1 MLLEN
6 MILGQLKMGVHQVKY
21 RALGGSSLECPIGPN
36 IKNLIRDKS
45 EGGQGVP

>member
-21 RALGGSSLECPIGPN
+21 RALGGSSLECPIG
-36 IKNLIRDKS
+36 RDKS